1 MFIMNSSE
9 SSFRV
14 SHINGTF
21 WSKKVVTSPQL
32 RLYAILCS
40 HFWGVQTRAQNLGPN
55 FRKHQAKPNKNEA
68 ERNGS
73 RQIKNPDFF
82 HANSHGIWSFPKRE
96 GKRLRA

>member
-1 MFIMNSSE
+1 MNSSE

-68 ERNGS
+68 ERSGS
-73 RQIKNPDFF
+73 RQIKNP
-82 HANSHGIWSFPKRE
+82 SFMQIVMEYGRSPRE
-96 GKRLRA
+96 KERD